1 MGAFSPPFISSH
13 ICPYSI
19 NILLPGHTVEQPNRI
34 RKPFKIFHTDAI
46 SPLFIQGNSM
56 HAPFLATPCFIF
68 TAFPHCLNNHLNMI
82 LWPMKVRLTK
92 RRSCSYLS
100 NWCCQIDLALFFS
113 VHKKGE
119 MLENLCFWALNY
131 NFHFFSHSFNQMH
144 SVLQVFCCVS
154 SPFGFKDMLLLF
166 CQPARVKPL

>member
-82 LWPMKVRLTK
+82 LWPIKVRLTK

-100 NWCCQIDLALFFS
+100 NWCCQMDLTLFFS
-113 VHKKGE
+113 VHKQGE
-119 MLENLCFWALNY
+119 MFENLCFWALNY
-131 NFHFFSHSFNQMH
+131 NFNFLVTLSTRCT
-144 SVLQVFCCVS
+144 VFCRCFAVCPLHSASKTCSYFFVS
-154 SPFGFKDMLLLF
+154 LPE
-166 CQPARVKPL
+166 